1 MLDHINSRQ
10 SLSKLVPRF
19 NKGSNLEKDEENNLE
34 NEEKENLKE
43 DKFNKDSIKKKEKVE
58 EENGENENKKNED
71 DLTTK
76 TTIPFFYRK
85 PLQWEN
91 WDRYSMDECSLI
103 SRQPVLCN
111 QRSITSSVS
120 SAALTQELID
130 RCLALSN
137 IFRGFS
143 FLGEQKI
150 LSQHEGL
157 LRLLAAILML
167 HCSDQS
173 RKRTPGEVWNFLIF

>member
-10 SLSKLVPRF
+10 SLSKLAPRF
-19 NKGSNLEKDEENNLE
+19 KKEKDEENNLE

-43 DKFNKDSIKKKEKVE
+43 DKFNKDSVKKEKVE

-71 DLTTK
+71 DSTTK
-76 TTIPFFYRK
+76 TKIPFFYRK

-143 FLGEQKI
+143 FLGEQKV

-173 RKRTPGEVWNFLIF
+173 RKRTPGEVEKFTLFFRDN